1 VKKMTTVVA
10 LMAVF
15 TLAICFIILGA
26 VSVELM
32 ASLGINEGQF
42 GSLVMGLFL
51 TSCIVQLIIG
61 PLVDKLGYKPIA
73 ILGFVVTSI
82 SMFILAFASSFG
94 MALLACILLGV
105 GAMSLNT
112 VGNTL
117 IPVVLFE
124 GKDPARAS
132 NFGNAFFGLGY
143 VLTPLLIVFFLN
155 NLNLSYSV
163 SLSIIAILVLVF
175 LVFALLS
182 SYPQVSTGY
191 KFSMAVKLLG
201 KGTVL
206 LAALALFCYLS
217 LEVSM
222 GTWIRPLMEQLFGS
236 SANPAYSAG
245 LVLSLFGVAM
255 MFGRFITSTIKNLT
269 AIILLMSAVSFVAIL
284 LMIIANSPAVAII
297 AVILAGLAFAPIF
310 PTIVGVTFAKFDSS
324 LYGSIFGIIFAV
336 GLLGGT
342 FVPKIIGNLSVGST
356 VQQSIPIAAVM
367 AGILF
372 VIALFMGKA
381 SKQEEVPAVETPAG
395 ETPEPQDEPA
405 DEPAAELPE

>member
-1 VKKMTTVVA
+1 MKKMTVVVA

-26 VSVELM
+26 ISVELM
-32 ASLGINEGQF
+32 DSLGINEGQF
-42 GSLVMGLFL
+42 GTLVMGLFL

-73 ILGFVVTSI
+73 ILGFVVTSV
-82 SMFILAFASSFG
+82 SMFLLAFAANFG
-94 MALLACILLGV
+94 LALVACILLGI

-117 IPVVLFE
+117 IPIVLFE
-124 GKDPARAS
+124 GNDPARAS

-143 VLTPLLIVFFLN
+143 MLTPLFIVFFLN
-155 NLNLSYSV
+155 TLSLSYST
-163 SLSIIAILVLVF
+163 SLSIIGGLALVF
-175 LVFALLS
+175 LIFALTA
-182 SYPQVSTGY
+182 SYPQVATGY
-191 KFSMAVKLLG
+191 KFMMAIKLLG
-201 KGTVL
+201 KGAVL
-206 LAALALFCYLS
+206 IAALALFCYIS
-217 LEVSM
+217 LEISL
-222 GTWIRPLMEQLFGS
+222 GTWIKPLMEQLFGG
-236 SANPAYSAG
+236 SANATSNAG

-255 MFGRFITSTIKNLT
+255 MAGRFITSTVKNLT
-269 AIILLMSAVSFVAIL
+269 AMGNRVILLMSAVSFVAIM
-284 LMIIANSPAVAII
+284 LMIVANSPALAIVAIL
-297 AVILAGLAFAPIF
+297 LAGLAFAPIF

-356 VQQSIPIAAVM
+356 VQQSLPIAAVM

-372 VIALFMGKA
+372 VIALIMGKVGGQQSEVA
-381 SKQEEVPAVETPAG
+381 SE
-395 ETPEPQDEPA
+395 
-405 DEPAAELPE
+405 